1 MISTKTYI
9 YGKHAVGEAV
19 KNKPKAINEILLDTQ
34 MDDVNLRNLIKSSGI
49 RTSGY
54 MGKRIKGIDDDANHQ
69 GVIAEVLLDQLVISY
84 QQFIENLKVGPDT
97 ALVMFNEVQDPHN
110 VGAVIRSATAFGI
123 AGILIPEH
131 NQAPVTGAVVKVSA
145 GMAFNIPLVQIG
157 NENNT
162 IRDLK
167 KRGFWIYGLAGE
179 GNNSLTTEKFDAPA
193 VFVLGNESTGLREK
207 TREACDVLLSIPMNP
222 SCESLNASASMSVT
236 LYAWSS
242 QHPDVLK

>member
-1 MISTKTYI
+1 MIPTKTYI
-9 YGKHAVGEAV
+9 YGKHAVKEAIR
-19 KNKPKAINEILLDTQ
+19 NKPKAIREILLDPQ
-34 MDDVNLRNLIKSSGI
+34 MDDVQLRNLIKNSGI

-54 MGKRIKGIDDDANHQ
+54 MGKRIKGVDDDANHQ
-69 GVIAEVLLDQLVISY
+69 GVIADVILEQFVISY
-84 QQFIENLKVGPDT
+84 QQFIENLKVDPDT

-131 NQAPVTGAVVKVSA
+131 NQAPVTGSVVKVSA

-167 KRGFWIYGLAGE
+167 KRGFWVYGLAGE

-207 TREACDVLLSIPMNP
+207 TRESCDVLLSIPMN
-222 SCESLNASASMSVT
+222 SACESLNASASMSVT
-236 LYAWSS
+236 LYAWSA
-242 QHPDVLK
+242 QHTDALK